1 MQPKAKMKYKGIVV
15 REKPKIWEFIP
26 WLSSYTAQ
34 AIYPNIYVSKEV
46 YEDLGKKK
54 PNPKFVAVLE
64 HEKKHIE
71 RQKELGFIKFGIGYL
86 FFPKFR
92 FQEELSAIREGT
104 KYLKKNKLTFN
115 TERSAK
121 YLSSW
126 LYLWMVSYDK
136 AKKELDRIWH
146 EID

>member
-1 MQPKAKMKYKGIVV
+1 MEYKGIVV

-34 AIYPNIYVSKEV
+34 AIYPNIFVSKEV
-46 YEDLGKKK
+46 YEDLSRSK
-54 PNPKFVAVLE
+54 PNHKFVAVLE

>member
-1 MQPKAKMKYKGIVV
+1 MEYKGIVV
-15 REKPKIWEFIP
+15 KKKPKNWDFIP

-34 AIYPNIYVSKEV
+34 AIYPNIFVSKEV
-46 YEDLGKKK
+46 YEDLSRSK
-54 PNPKFVAVLE
+54 PNHKFVAVLE

-71 RQKELGFIKFGIGYL
+71 RQKELGFIKFGVGYL
-86 FFPKFR
+86 FSPKFR
-92 FQEELSAIREGT
+92 FQEELLAIKEGM
-104 KYLKKNKLTFN
+104 KYLKKNKLTFD

-126 LYLWMVSYDK
+126 LYLWMVSYDE

>member
-1 MQPKAKMKYKGIVV
+1 MEYKGITV
-15 REKPKIWEFIP
+15 RKKPKIWEFIP

-34 AIYPNIYVSKEV
+34 AIYPNIFVSKEV
-46 YEDLGKKK
+46 YEDLGMPR
-54 PNPKFVAVLE
+54 PNHRFLAVLE

-71 RQKELGFIKFGIGYL
+71 RQKELGFIKFGIYYL

-92 FQEELSAIREGT
+92 FQEELLAIREGM
-104 KYLKKNKLTFN
+104 KYLKKNKLTFD
-115 TERSAK
+115 TDKSAK

-126 LYLWMVSYDK
+126 LYLWMTPYYK
-136 AKKELDRIWH
+136 AKEELDKVWH

>member
-1 MQPKAKMKYKGIVV
+1 MEYKGITVKK
-15 REKPKIWEFIP
+15 KPKIWEFIP

-34 AIYPNIYVSKEV
+34 AIYPNIFVSKEV
-46 YEDLGKKK
+46 YEDLSRSK
-54 PNPKFVAVLE
+54 PNHKFVAVLE

-71 RQKELGFIKFGIGYL
+71 RQKELGFIKFGVGYL
-86 FFPKFR
+86 FSPKFR
-92 FQEELSAIREGT
+92 FQEELLAIKEGM
-104 KYLKKNKLTFN
+104 KYLKKNKLTFD

-126 LYLWMVSYDK
+126 LYLWMVPYDE